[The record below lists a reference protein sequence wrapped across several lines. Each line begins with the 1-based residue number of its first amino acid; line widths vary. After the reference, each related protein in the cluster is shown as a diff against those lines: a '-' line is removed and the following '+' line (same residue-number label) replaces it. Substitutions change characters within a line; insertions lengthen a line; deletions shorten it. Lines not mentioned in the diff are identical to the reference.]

1 MKKNLFILALLGSAA
16 GANAQ
21 TPNVQGPWTQVNV
34 TNPIS
39 PAPGYRIQDI
49 NTVSPTV
56 AWALARENTGGS
68 KTEFFF
74 RTLNPAGTEFAFD
87 QITAPGSNTTYD
99 ASNIAAVSATTAM
112 VSRYGAQGGGEIL
125 RTTNG
130 GTSWTKATA
139 TSDFT
144 AGGGFLDFVYMFDAN
159 VGVAVGDPVG
169 GYFEIRRTT
178 DGGATWSRIPS
189 QPALIPATGE
199 AALTGSFFGLGNTI
213 WFGGA
218 TLDDNRQ
225 ERVFKSIDRGVTWT
239 VSGATPLTA
248 SINSFAFKDQMNG
261 IAFNQKVTGMP
272 AAVSAVNVIRTSDGG
287 ATWSAITPVNTNAGS
302 FFTYAIDAV
311 DGRYYSVGQRFP
323 ASTPGT
329 SYDFGTSYSTDGVN
343 WTNVNRSQGFFVFDL
358 ITGATAGTAAGY
370 AGTATDANGVGGIWK
385 TANANV
391 IAATR
396 DGALQ
401 NALSVYPNPSASG
414 VFSVDLGANLKAGA
428 LVTVVDALGR
438 QVKSQTLSAATVGAQ
453 RFSLDLSGQ
462 KTGVYTLQIRTDAGI
477 ATQKLVVE

>member
-1 MKKNLFILALLGSAA
+1 MKKNLLLLALLGAAASAH
-16 GANAQ
+16 AQ
-21 TPNVQGPWTQVNV
+21 MIGPWTQVNV
-34 TNPIS
+34 TSPIS
-39 PAPGYRIQDI
+39 PAPGYRINYI

-56 AWALARENTGGS
+56 AWALAAENTTGS
-68 KTEFFF
+68 ETKYFF
-74 RTLNPAGTEFAFD
+74 RTNNAAGTEFDFD
-87 QITAPGSNTTYD
+87 QVTASGSNAAYVC
-99 ASNIAAVSATTAM
+99 SNISAVSATTAI
-112 VSRYGAQGGGEIL
+112 VSKYGATGGGEIL

-130 GTSWTKATA
+130 GVSWSVRTAAT
-139 TSDFT
+139 DFT
-144 AGGGFLDFVYMFDAN
+144 AGGGFLDFVHMFDAN

-178 DGGATWSRIPS
+178 DGGATWTRIPS
-189 QPALIPATGE
+189 QPALVPFAGE
-199 AALTGSFFGLGNTI
+199 AGLTESFFALGNTI

-218 TLDDNRQ
+218 SGGANDQ
-225 ERVFKSIDRGVTWT
+225 ERIFKSIDRGVTWT
-239 VSGATPLTA
+239 VSAPTALTETI
-248 SINSFAFKDQMNG
+248 SKMAFKDPLNG
-261 IAFNQKVTGMP
+261 IALNKKLN
-272 AAVSAVNVIRTSDGG
+272 AARTDYTAINLIRTSDGG
-287 ATWSAITPVNTNAGS
+287 ATWSAITPVNTNSGS
-302 FFTYAIDAV
+302 FFHYAIDAI

-323 ASTPGT
+323 ASTPGV
-329 SYDFGTSYSTDGVN
+329 SYDFGSSFSTDGVN
-343 WTNVNRSQGFFVFDL
+343 WTNVNRSQGFFVLDL
-358 ITGATAGTAAGY
+358 ITGATTGAAAGY
-370 AGTATDANGVGGIWK
+370 AGTATDANGIGGIWK
-385 TANANV
+385 ATNANV